1 MSTATLR
8 RHLQSV
14 SAELTAHRATSRT
27 EADRDADT
35 DARMAILTLL
45 AYAARIDARHTPQR
59 DQQQAAAQMQR
70 LMIGDPRT

>member
-14 SAELTAHRATSRT
+14 STEITAHRASSRT
-27 EADRDADT
+27 EADLDAAT

-59 DQQQAAAQMQR
+59 DQLEASRYMR
-70 LMIGDPRT
+70 NLIGDPRR